1 MKKTR
6 LVTLTAIFYLT
17 APHTVAALLSDELV
31 AFTTLYKQ
39 IVEINTTLSMG
50 SCAVAA
56 NAMADRLRSA
66 GIPDKDIHVIVPPG
80 WPEQGNLIATLRS
93 SVSDTDAVLLL
104 AHIDVVEADRAD
116 WERDPFTLI
125 EENGYFYGR
134 GTEDDKS
141 MAAIFVDIYDANE
154 PLRIT
159 AGA

>member
-134 GTEDDKS
+134 GTADDKS